1 MSSVLENALIT
12 LGFKEPEWVPVILFP
27 EWDFLADLYGVPL
40 KKLLDDPMLQIEAGD
55 KMRERFPDAFI
66 ATSVW
71 VPYAHASGFGCV
83 LSEPEDEIP
92 GVKEVAVKN
101 LEDIDSLAIPD
112 PHTDGLMPKYLEYLE
127 VQQEVKGSVGTGDF
141 GPVELACEIM
151 GFTSFLKLI
160 SQNPEYAHKLL
171 DITVRSCAKWFNT
184 LIDAIGGSAM
194 FVLVSDHTTGFLR
207 AKHCEEFFTPYLKKF
222 LDSIRSK
229 VNIILYH
236 NENYAAHVLDQ
247 IAQMEINI
255 FHCGEIGDLE
265 TAKKKTYGKY
275 TFMGNIHPR
284 DVMLRGTPQ
293 LVEETCKDVIQKL
306 GPGGGF
312 ILSTGG
318 GVSRNIPLEHVD
330 ILIECAKKYGKSPIQ
345 AT

>member
-1 MSSVLENALIT
+1 VSSVLERVLVT
-12 LGFKEPEWVPVILFP
+12 LSFKEPEWVPVILFP

-40 KKLLDDPMLQIEAGD
+40 KKLLEDPMLQIDAGE
-55 KMRERFPDAFI
+55 KMRQRFPEAFI

-71 VPYAHASGFGCV
+71 VPYAHASGFGCQ

-92 GVKEVAVKN
+92 GVKKVAVITP
-101 LEDIDSLAIPD
+101 EDIDSLEIPD
-112 PHTDGLMPKYLEYLE
+112 PQSDGLMPKYLEYLKI
-127 VQQEVKGSVGTGDF
+127 QQKVKGSSGIGDF

-151 GFTSFLKLI
+151 GYTNFLKLI
-160 SQNPEYAHKLL
+160 SQNPKYAHKLL
-171 DITVRSCAKWFNT
+171 EITVKSCTNWFNT
-184 LIDAIGGSAM
+184 LIDVIGGSAL

-207 AKHCEEFFTPYLKKF
+207 AKQCQEFFTPYLKKF
-222 LDSIRSK
+222 LDNIRSK
-229 VNIILYH
+229 VSIILYH

-247 IAQMEINI
+247 IEQMKINI

-275 TFMGNIHPR
+275 TLMGNIHPR

-293 LVEETCKDVIQKL
+293 LVEETCKEVIQKL

-318 GVSRNIPLEHVD
+318 GVSRNIPLHHVD
-330 ILIECAKKYGKSPIQ
+330 LLVECAKKYGKSPIKT
-345 AT
+345 A

>member
-1 MSSVLENALIT
+1 MSTVLERVLIT
-12 LGFKEPEWVPVILFP
+12 MGFTEPEWVPVILFP
-27 EWDFLADLYGVPL
+27 EWDFLADLYGVHL
-40 KKLLDDPMLQIEAGD
+40 MKLLDDPMLQIEGGE
-55 KMRERFPDAFI
+55 KMKERFPDAFI

-92 GVKEVAVKN
+92 GVKEVAVKSP
-101 LEDIDSLAIPD
+101 EDIDSLEIPD
-112 PHTDGLMPKYLEYLE
+112 PHSAGLMPKYLEYLKIQHE
-127 VQQEVKGSVGTGDF
+127 VRGSPGIGDF

-151 GFTSFLKLI
+151 GYTSFLKLI

-171 DITVRSCAKWFNT
+171 DITVKSCTNWFNT
-184 LIDAIGGSAM
+184 LIDVIGGSAL

-207 AKHCEEFFTPYLKKF
+207 AKQCEEFFTPYLKKF
-222 LDSIRSK
+222 LDNIRSK

-236 NENYAAHVLDQ
+236 NENYSAHVLDQ
-247 IAQMEINI
+247 IAQMGINI

-275 TFMGNIHPR
+275 TLMGTIHPR
-284 DVMLRGTPQ
+284 EVMLRGTPQ
-293 LVEETCKDVIQKL
+293 LVEETCKEVIQKL
-306 GPGGGF
+306 GTGGGF

-318 GVSRNIPLEHVD
+318 GVSRNIPLKHVD
-330 ILIECAKKYGKSPIQ
+330 ILVESAKKYGTSPIQ
-345 AT
+345 TT

>member
-1 MSSVLENALIT
+1 MSSVLERVLVT
-12 LGFKEPEWVPVILFP
+12 MSFKEPEWVPVILFP

-40 KKLLDDPMLQIEAGD
+40 KKLLDDPMLQIEAGE

-92 GVKEVAVKN
+92 GVKEVAVKSP
-101 LEDIDSLAIPD
+101 EDIDALEIPD
-112 PHTDGLMPKYLEYLE
+112 PYSDGLMPKYLEYLK
-127 VQQEVKGSVGTGDF
+127 VQQEVRGSTGVGDF

-151 GFTSFLKLI
+151 GYTNFLKLMA
-160 SQNPEYAHKLL
+160 QNPEYAHKLL
-171 DITVRSCAKWFNT
+171 DIMVKSCTNWFNA
-184 LIDAIGGSAM
+184 LIDVIGGSAM

-207 AKHCEEFFTPYLKKF
+207 AKQCEEFFTPYLKRF
-222 LDSIRSK
+222 IDSIRSK
-229 VNIILYH
+229 VSIFLYH

-247 IAQMEINI
+247 IAQLGINI

-265 TAKKKTYGKY
+265 TAKKETYGKY
-275 TFMGNIHPR
+275 TLMGNIHPR
-284 DVMLRGTPQ
+284 DVLLRGTPK
-293 LVEETCKDVIQKL
+293 LVEGTCKEVIQKL

-312 ILSTGG
+312 ILSVGG
-318 GVSRNIPLEHVD
+318 GVSRNIPLEHID
-330 ILIECAKKYGKSPIQ
+330 ILIECAKKYGTPPIQ
-345 AT
+345 TS